1 MTFSEEAFINPYL
14 AQPGRVIIT
23 RSDGEA
29 SNLDLEESYFEMHK
43 LQQLITG
50 KIKKAAWNTKEFLL
64 PTHVLERMRVGM
76 FGRTIPEGS
85 NEMGAELVREIDDDF
100 IDGQEIEG
108 DLVDCPRFRFC
119 YISDLVSECKQA
131 LPGVTKETGANR
143 LVAHRWLSDRM
154 RERGMRTR
162 HIKSML
168 PLAIEA
174 VFIPD
179 KYEIEARALRQ
190 SLPVQNRV
198 RLGTDELF
206 ARRSPW
212 LLNWFGPRVRRS
224 EPSSA

>member
-1 MTFSEEAFINPYL
+1 M
-14 AQPGRVIIT
+14 Q
-23 RSDGEA
+23 
-29 SNLDLEESYFEMHK
+29 K
-43 LQQLITG
+43 LQQLIAG
-50 KIKKAAWNTKEFLL
+50 KIKKAAWNTRQFLL
-64 PTHVLERMRVGM
+64 PTHVLERMRIGM
-76 FGRTIPEGS
+76 FGRTIPEGC
-85 NEMGAELVREIDDDF
+85 NERGAELVREIDDDF
-100 IDGQEIEG
+100 IDGQEIDG
-108 DLVDCPRFRFC
+108 DLVDNPRFRFC